1 MDHVV
6 TVTAYAGPRLG
17 ARCSCGAYVLSSLTR
32 IGATLDELNRLA
44 HEHIEA
50 ADRAP
55 LIR

>member
-1 MDHVV
+1 MDHVIRIHETMTGRIGV
-6 TVTAYAGPRLG
+6 YCSCATERLG
-17 ARCSCGAYVLSSLTR
+17 DFSVT
-32 IGATLDELNRLA
+32 TLDELNRLA